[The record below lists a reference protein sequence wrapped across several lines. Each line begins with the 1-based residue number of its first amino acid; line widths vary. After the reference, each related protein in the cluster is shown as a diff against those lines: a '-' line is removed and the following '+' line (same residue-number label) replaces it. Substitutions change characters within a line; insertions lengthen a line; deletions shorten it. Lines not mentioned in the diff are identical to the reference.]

1 MREPRASNTAG
12 LPWLSCAPGR
22 TLRCGNEGATRT
34 SIVAPQSYTH
44 SMVTEAPLIG
54 RDAVLSD
61 LVERGRRA
69 ATGEGGLVLLAGEA
83 GVGKTR
89 LAAAALERLG
99 MPVLAGAGVEGGTAP
114 YSPLVDVLRAFLR
127 FRPGGLDDLGPHRA
141 HLALL
146 LPELGDAGA
155 DGDRFAVAA
164 AVREAFAAL
173 GRAEAVAVLFDDLQW
188 ADDATL
194 DALPAL
200 AATATESP
208 LLVVGAYR
216 SDEVPRGHAL
226 RRARTALRR
235 ARRLDELTVEPLDA
249 TETAELAAAVLE
261 APLSQPLA
269 AAIWDRTQGVPF
281 FVEEIA
287 AAVKASDRVV
297 VDGGLQLRDQGN
309 VPLPDTVRD
318 AVLARVDGL
327 APETRA
333 ALEVAAAMG
342 TVFELDV
349 VDALGNDAGVEA
361 AVTRGLI
368 VEQPNGRA
376 AFRHAL
382 AREAI
387 YAETPWSRRR
397 HLHGELATILGAR
410 GAPPE
415 AVAGH
420 ALAAGRLEVA
430 RLLLLDAGE
439 SYCAVH
445 ASRDAARVVRR
456 ALELWPGND
465 DEPRRVDA
473 LARLGRCL
481 ELSGNAAEAVAV
493 WRDVVDLR
501 MLAGQAAG
509 AAEAHR
515 ELAKVL
521 DLLGRPS
528 DALAAHAAAAEGF
541 LASGSDRDAVRERL
555 AVAFNLHELGAHADA
570 AGALREVQALAA
582 SLEDEE
588 LRLMALAF
596 EGVEHARLGRVEEGL
611 ALAQEALA
619 LALAGGY
626 PEAGGEAY
634 WSNAAIL
641 LAAGDYASA
650 RTTLEQAVEFCA
662 QTGEEGIQRFCA
674 SCLSYVLWRTG
685 AWDRAVEI
693 AQAVRADDA
702 EDAFTRAYAS
712 VTLGSVEVARG
723 HARRARPLLASAG
736 AYLARAG
743 LPPGLAVSLD
753 LALARLE
760 ILRGDAD
767 AATERCHRALAD
779 AESGQPDTR
788 HTSLLRWA
796 SALFADRGLGR
807 EARACAAVL
816 GTVAATYPHPE
827 SHAAAAAALGEVA
840 LLDGDAAG
848 AASYFGRAV
857 DLMRELELPF
867 EEAQLQLRAAAASA
881 AAGDRDAAVD
891 RLVAAYRVARRLGAQ
906 PLAGQTARALE
917 ELGERV
923 DERLGRIAAAQTR
936 VGGLTRRELEVVRH
950 VAVGRTNREI
960 AEALHLSPRTVD
972 MHVRNAL
979 SKLECRTRTEASS
992 RAIALGLVIPEGDDK
1007 GHELA
1012 DRAPGS

>member
-1 MREPRASNTAG
+1 MSQAPRIRQDCRGSPARPSVRSGTASEEKSRAY
-12 LPWLSCAPGR
+12 
-22 TLRCGNEGATRT
+22 
-34 SIVAPQSYTH
+34 IVAPQSYTY
-44 SMVTEAPLIG
+44 SMATEAPFVG
-54 RDAVLSD
+54 RDAALSD

-69 ATGEGGLVLLAGEA
+69 AAGEGGLVLLAGEA

-99 MPVLAGAGVEGGTAP
+99 MPVLAGAGAEGGTAP
-114 YSPLVDVLRAFLR
+114 YSPLVHVLRAFMRL
-127 FRPGGLDDLGPHRA
+127 RPGGLDDLGLHRD

-164 AVREAFAAL
+164 ALGAAFARL
-173 GRAEAVAVLFDDLQW
+173 GRAEPVAVLFDDLQW

-200 AATATESP
+200 AATAVEAR
-208 LLVVGAYR
+208 LLMVGAYR
-216 SDEVPRGHAL
+216 SDDVPRGHAL
-226 RRARTALRR
+226 RRARTTLRR

-249 TETAELAAAVLE
+249 TETAELAAAVLD
-261 APLSQPLA
+261 APLSQALA

-281 FVEEIA
+281 FVEEVA
-287 AAVKASDRVV
+287 AALKASDRVV
-297 VDGGLQLRDQGN
+297 AADGGLQLRDQEK

-342 TVFELDV
+342 TLFELDV
-349 VDALGNDAGVEA
+349 IDTLGEGAGVEP
-361 AVTRGLI
+361 AVARGLI

-387 YAETPWSRRR
+387 YAETPWWRRR
-397 HLHGELATILGAR
+397 HLHGAIATILAAR

-415 AVAGH
+415 TVASH
-420 ALAAGRLEVA
+420 ALAAGRPEVA
-430 RLLLLDAGE
+430 RLLLLDASE

-445 ASRDAARVVRR
+445 ASRDAARVIRR
-456 ALELWPGND
+456 ALELWPGSD
-465 DEPRRVDA
+465 DEPRRIDA

-493 WRDVVDLR
+493 WREVVDLR
-501 MLAGQAAG
+501 TRAGQAG
-509 AAEAHR
+509 EAAEAHR

-541 LASGSDRDAVRERL
+541 LASGRDSDATRERF

-570 AGALREVQALAA
+570 AGTLREVQALAA
-582 SLEDEE
+582 SIEDEE
-588 LRLMALAF
+588 LRLTALAF
-596 EGVEHARLGRVEEGL
+596 EGVEHARLGKVEEGL
-611 ALAQEALA
+611 ALAREALA
-619 LALAGGY
+619 LALTGGY
-626 PEAGGEAY
+626 AEAGGEAY

-641 LAAGDYASA
+641 LAAGDYAGA
-650 RTTLEQAVEFCA
+650 RTTLEQAVDFCA
-662 QTGEEGIQRFCA
+662 QTGEEGIRRFCA

-693 AQAVRADDA
+693 AQGVRTDDA

-723 HARRARPLLASAG
+723 HVRRARPLLASAG
-736 AYLARAG
+736 AYLAQAG
-743 LPPGLAVSLD
+743 LPPGLAVSLE
-753 LALARLE
+753 LARARLE
-760 ILRGDAD
+760 ILHGDAD
-767 AATERCHRALAD
+767 AATERCRRAVAD
-779 AESGQPDTR
+779 AESGPPDTR
-788 HTSLLRWA
+788 HTPLLRWA

-807 EARACAAVL
+807 EARACAAAL
-816 GTVAATYPHPE
+816 GAIAGSYPHPE
-827 SHAAAAAALGEVA
+827 SRAAAAAALGEVA

-848 AASYFGRAV
+848 AASYFGHAV
-857 DLMRELELPF
+857 DLVRELELPF
-867 EEAQLQLRAAAASA
+867 EEAQVQLRAAAASSS
-881 AAGDRDAAVD
+881 AGDRDAAVD

-906 PLAGQTARALE
+906 PLAGQAARALE

-923 DERLGRIAAAQTR
+923 DERLGRIAAAQKR

-992 RAIALGLVIPEGDDK
+992 RAIALGLIDPEGDDR
-1007 GHELA
+1007 GRELA
-1012 DRAPGS
+1012 DRAPAG

>member
-1 MREPRASNTAG
+1 M
-12 LPWLSCAPGR
+12 APP
-22 TLRCGNEGATRT
+22 A
-34 SIVAPQSYTH
+34 YTH
-44 SMVTEAPLIG
+44 EVGTEAPLVG
-54 RDAVLSD
+54 RGSGLSE
-61 LVERGRRA
+61 LVGRGERA
-69 ATGEGGLVLLAGEA
+69 AAGSGGLVLLAGEA

-89 LAAAALERLG
+89 LAAEALGRLSV
-99 MPVLAGAGVEGGTAP
+99 PVLAAAGAEVGTAP

-127 FRPGGLDDLGPHRA
+127 LRPGGLDDLGRNGEP
-141 HLALL
+141 LALL
-146 LPELGDAGA
+146 LPELAA
-155 DGDRFAVAA
+155 APAADRFAVAA
-164 AVREAFAAL
+164 AIRAAFAAL
-173 GRAEAVAVLFDDLQW
+173 ARAEPVAILLDDLQW
-188 ADDATL
+188 ADEATL

-200 AATATESP
+200 AETAAETP
-208 LLVVGAYR
+208 LLVVGVYR
-216 SDEVPRGHAL
+216 SDDVPRGHAL

-249 TETAELAAAVLE
+249 AETAELAAAVLG
-261 APLSQPLA
+261 APVSQALA

-281 FVEEIA
+281 FVEEVGA
-287 AAVKASDRVV
+287 ALAASDRVV
-297 VDGGLQLRDQGN
+297 AADAGLRLRDQEK

-318 AVLARVDGL
+318 AVLARVDGI

-333 ALEVAAAMG
+333 ALEVAAAIG

-349 VDALGNDAGVEA
+349 VDALGDGAGVEA
-361 AVTRGLI
+361 AVARGLI

-397 HLHGELATILGAR
+397 HLHGEIATILAAR

-415 AVAGH
+415 TVASH
-420 ALAAGRLEVA
+420 ALAAGRPEVA

-456 ALELWPGND
+456 ALELWPGSD

-501 MLAGQAAG
+501 TRAGQAG
-509 AAEAHR
+509 EAAEAQR

-541 LASGSDRDAVRERL
+541 LESGRDRDAARERF
-555 AVAFNLHELGAHADA
+555 AVAINLHELGSHADA
-570 AGALREVQALAA
+570 AGAQREVQTMAA
-582 SLEDEE
+582 ALEDEE
-588 LRLMALAF
+588 LRLTALAL

-626 PEAGGEAY
+626 PEAGAEAY

-650 RTTLEQAVEFCA
+650 RTTLEQAVDFCA
-662 QTGEEGIQRFCA
+662 QTGEEGMQRFCA

-685 AWDRAVEI
+685 GWDRAVEL

-702 EDAFTRAYAS
+702 EDAYARAYAS
-712 VTLGSVEVARG
+712 ITWGSVEAARG
-723 HARRARPLLASAG
+723 QARRARPLLASAG
-736 AYLARAG
+736 VYLARVG
-743 LPPGLAVSLD
+743 LPPGLTVSLE

-767 AATERCHRALAD
+767 AATERCRRALAD
-779 AESGQPDTR
+779 AESGPPDTR
-788 HTSLLRWA
+788 HTPLLRWA

-816 GTVAATYPHPE
+816 GAVAATYPHPE
-827 SHAAAAAALGEVA
+827 SRGAAAAALGEVA

-848 AASYFGRAV
+848 AASYLGHAV
-857 DLMRELELPF
+857 DLLRELELPF
-867 EEAQLQLRAAAASA
+867 EEAQYQLRAAAASSS
-881 AAGDRDAAVD
+881 AGDRDAAVD
-891 RLVAAYRVARRLGAQ
+891 RLVAAYRIARRLGAQ
-906 PLAGQTARALE
+906 PLAGQAARALE
-917 ELGERV
+917 EHGERV
-923 DERLGRIAAAQTR
+923 DERLGRLAAAQAR

-960 AEALHLSPRTVD
+960 AESLHLSPRTVD
-972 MHVRNAL
+972 MHVRNVL
-979 SKLECRTRTEASS
+979 SKLDCRTRTEATS
-992 RAIALGLVIPEGDDK
+992 RALALGLIHSAGGDPDR
-1007 GHELA
+1007 EAA
-1012 DRAPGS
+1012 DPAATPATT